1 MFWKAIKLNIV
12 EQMVYDKM
20 YAENKIFEVKIRKN
34 KNVNKKKRMKIDR
47 KAKPIFK
54 MKTNILAE
62 RKRPHNIK
70 S

>member
-34 KNVNKKKRMKIDR
+34 KNVNKKKKNED
-47 KAKPIFK
+47 
-54 MKTNILAE
+54 
-62 RKRPHNIK
+62 
-70 S
+70 